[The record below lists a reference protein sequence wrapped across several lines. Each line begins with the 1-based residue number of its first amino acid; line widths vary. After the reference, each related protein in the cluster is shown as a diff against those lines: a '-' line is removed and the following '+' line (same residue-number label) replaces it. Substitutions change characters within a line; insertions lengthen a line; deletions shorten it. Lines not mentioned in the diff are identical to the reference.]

1 MTSVYWIA
9 HKDHTD
15 IFSQGYVGVSNNV
28 EYRWNTHKSLKTN
41 VHLKNAINKYGWD
54 NLVKKVV
61 LIGEEDY
68 CLEIESKL
76 RSEDRIGWNLTKG
89 GGKPPSSL
97 GKKFGAKTPETKAK
111 ISLAKKGVTVA
122 WNKGKAWNE
131 EIKSKV
137 SAGVKKLW
145 QDPEYSKMMS
155 MVRKGKPSVMLGKKH
170 SPETIERMRLV
181 KIGKPSGKKGM
192 KMSQEH
198 KDKMK
203 ELAKAQAWTC
213 QHCNTSGY
221 GKGAGNR
228 WHMDNCKF
236 KEITT

>member
-15 IFSQGYVGVSNNV
+15 MFSQGYIGVSNNV
-28 EYRWNTHKSLKTN
+28 DYRWNTHKSLRTN

-111 ISLAKKGVTVA
+111 ISLAKKGFRHKPEVQARINIILTEAGKKTRFQKGCVSPF
-122 WNKGKAWNE
+122 KGKKQLPHVIEA
-131 EIKSKV
+131 
-137 SAGVKKLW
+137 
-145 QDPEYSKMMS
+145 
-155 MVRKGKPSVMLGKKH
+155 VRKAHLGRVH
-170 SPETIERMRLV
+170 SAEEKAKRAKSMIGHVVTAETRRMISESNKNAPKV
-181 KIGKPSGKKGM
+181 KCEHCDKTGYFGPM
-192 KMSQEH
+192 K
-198 KDKMK
+198 
-203 ELAKAQAWTC
+203 
-213 QHCNTSGY
+213 
-221 GKGAGNR
+221 R

>member
-28 EYRWNTHKSLKTN
+28 DYRWKSHKKLKTN

-76 RSEDRIGWNLTKG
+76 RSEDRIGWNLVKG

-97 GKKFGAKTPETKAK
+97 GKKFGAMKPETKAK
-111 ISLAKKGVTVA
+111 ISLAKKGGTA

-131 EIKSKV
+131 EIKAKLSV
-137 SAGVKKLW
+137 GVAKLW
-145 QDPEYSKMMS
+145 ENPEFCKRMS
-155 MVRKGKPSVMLGKKH
+155 MIRKGKPSNMTGKKH
-170 SPETIERMRLV
+170 SPESIERMRLV

-192 KMSQEH
+192 KMSQEY

-203 ELAKAQAWTC
+203 ELAKVQAWTC

-228 WHMDNCKF
+228 WHFDNCKF
-236 KEITT
+236 KEIQA